1 MSGLLSAEHIGTVA
15 AIVVIVTAILV
26 AARLRRG
33 SWTVT
38 AARILAIVLA
48 GDEIAWWIYL
58 VATHANK
65 ADLLYA
71 LPFQLCDAAIIISAI
86 ALWTR
91 QQLLIEVMYFWGLAG
106 TFQALITPDIPSH
119 FPSFTYIQYY
129 VAHGGVVAAALFL
142 VVGLGHWPR
151 PRAVLWVFGVTIA
164 YAAFVGLLDALT
176 GADYL
181 YLRAKPGS
189 HTLLDVMGPWPWYI
203 GVPGVQS
210 LWKPSC
216 RSHRTGNDGR
226 SYLVPQ
232 CLLPDVADLQRPVR
246 IAGDLIFRIRRKSS
260 QTHRLPP
267 LPQLPTSVAMT

>member
-91 QQLLIEVMYFWGLAG
+91 QQLLIEVTYFWGLAG

-142 VVGLGHWPR
+142 VAPARCCGSSASRSPTRRSSAFSTRSPARTTYICAPSL
-151 PRAVLWVFGVTIA
+151 
-164 YAAFVGLLDALT
+164 AAT
-176 GADYL
+176 
-181 YLRAKPGS
+181 PCS
-189 HTLLDVMGPWPWYI
+189 T
-203 GVPGVQS
+203 
-210 LWKPSC
+210 
-216 RSHRTGNDGR
+216 
-226 SYLVPQ
+226 
-232 CLLPDVADLQRPVR
+232 
-246 IAGDLIFRIRRKSS
+246 
-260 QTHRLPP
+260 
-267 LPQLPTSVAMT
+267 

>member
-15 AIVVIVTAILV
+15 AIVVIVTALLV
-26 AARLRRG
+26 TARLRRG
-33 SWTVT
+33 GWTVT

-58 VATHANK
+58 VATHENK

-203 GVPGVQS
+203 GVAGLVAVVLFLLLDAPFFF
-210 LWKPSC
+210 LR
-216 RSHRTGNDGR
+216 RSRK
-226 SYLVPQ
+226 
-232 CLLPDVADLQRPVR
+232 AAE
-246 IAGDLIFRIRRKSS
+246 AGAEGQI
-260 QTHRLPP
+260 
-267 LPQLPTSVAMT
+267 